1 VDDGLDFSPLSDAE
15 REAGQEQAREAT
27 LKRDRPTPPPED
39 AEAAEKAAAC
49 LFGSPADE
57 LWPYRNPKGAILF
70 WVCRW
75 NVARD
80 GKPDKVI
87 LPLAW
92 FVDVGWRFAHWPAPR
107 PLYKLNEIQ
116 SNPDSPV
123 VVCEGEKAADTAARI
138 FPDSIVT
145 TSCGGS
151 GAARLSDWTP
161 LDGRSVLIWR
171 DNDEPGATYERDVAA
186 ILTESECD
194 VAIVDV
200 GTLVQIDGGAR
211 GPDFDPIGWDA
222 ANAINEWN
230 DRDSLRKAVVG
241 VAKPFHPGPAYVSFG
256 PYAMSASGLTVEILR
271 GRGAVK
277 WTETVSLAAPFEV
290 VGLCRDPRRQGWGK
304 MLRWRDA
311 DGAEHD
317 RYVGD
322 AAMHGDPAALCS
334 GLADGGLRINRAYQR
349 QFAHYLSQAQ
359 VKRRVTVVPRTGWH
373 EIGGR
378 PVFVLQGETIGRRG
392 GERIILGDV
401 ARHLYEKRGSFE
413 DWRDGVAKLAQGH
426 VLPML
431 AISTALSGP
440 LLHLTGIEGG
450 GIHLWGPSSRGKT
463 TLLKMGAS
471 VWGPGETTG
480 FIRAW
485 RATTNGLEGAA
496 AVATDTVLILDEL
509 AQIEAR
515 ELATALYLLSNGVG
529 KARASRDGSL
539 REPRSWRIV
548 FLSSGELPIGA
559 KLIEERGRKA
569 RAGQEVRML
578 EVAASRAFGVFDN
591 PGPEQNAAKLAKECA
606 RAASQA
612 YGTAGPEFVRRLL
625 AEDISG
631 EDVRWSVE
639 DFVRVEIPYG
649 ADGQVVRAAQ
659 RFGLIAAA
667 GELAT
672 KLGVTGWCGG
682 EARAAAASEFGRW
695 ILGRGGIEPGEVRR
709 AIAQA
714 RLFIEQHGDLRFD
727 DVDDPGARP
736 VLNRAGWRKGS
747 GENRRWLI
755 LPEAW
760 KQEVCV
766 GLDPQLVA
774 RTLADR
780 GMLTKGHDGHQKVE
794 KVFGQSMRFV
804 AHLRRER

>member
-1 VDDGLDFSPLSDAE
+1 MADDIDFSPLSDTE
-15 REAGQEQAREAT
+15 LEAGQERLREDAPEA
-27 LKRDRPTPPPED
+27 DRPSPPPGD
-39 AEAAEKAAAC
+39 AEAPEKAAAR
-49 LFGSPADE
+49 LFGHPPVAV
-57 LWPYRNPKGAILF
+57 WPYKNAKGAIHF

-75 NVARD
+75 NVVGD
-80 GKPDKVI
+80 GQPGKEIRPLCWLVDK
-87 LPLAW
+87 
-92 FVDVGWRFAHWPAPR
+92 GWRFAHWTAPR
-107 PLYKLNEIQ
+107 PLYNLDRIQ
-116 SNPDSPV
+116 SNLEARIV
-123 VVCEGEKAADTAARI
+123 ICEGEKAADAASRI
-138 FPDSIVT
+138 FPKSIVT
-145 TSCGGS
+145 TSCGGA
-151 GAARLSDWTP
+151 GAARKTDWTP
-161 LDGRSVLIWR
+161 LADRSVLIWR
-171 DNDEPGATYERDVAA
+171 DNDEAGATYEREVATA
-186 ILTESECD
+186 LTELGSD

-200 GTLVQIDGGAR
+200 AALVQIDGGAR

-222 ANAINEWN
+222 ANAINEWK

-241 VAKPFHPGPAYVSFG
+241 LAKPFHPGPAYVSFG
-256 PYAMSASGLTVEILR
+256 PYTMSASGLTVEIVR

-277 WTETVSLAAPFEV
+277 WTETVSLAAHFEV
-290 VGLCRDPRRQGWGK
+290 VGLCRDPHRQGWGK

-359 VKRRVTVVPRTGWH
+359 VKRRVTIVARTGWH
-373 EIGGR
+373 EIGAR
-378 PVFVLQGETIGRRG
+378 LVFVLPGETIGRRG

-401 ARHLYEKRGSFE
+401 ERHLYEKRGTFE

-426 VLPML
+426 VLPIL
-431 AISTALSGP
+431 AISAALSGP

-450 GIHLWGPSSRGKT
+450 GIHFWGPSSRGKT

-515 ELATALYLLSNGVG
+515 ELVAALYLLSNGVG

-548 FLSSGELPIGA
+548 FLSSGELPVGA

-578 EVAASRAFGVFDN
+578 EVATSRAFGVFDN

-625 AEDISG
+625 AEDICG
-631 EDVRWSVE
+631 EDVRGSVE
-639 DFVRVEIPYG
+639 DFVRMEIPYG

-659 RFGLIAAA
+659 RFGLMAAA

-672 KLGVTGWCGG
+672 KLGVTSWRAG
-682 EARAAAASEFGRW
+682 EARAAAASEFGR
-695 ILGRGGIEPGEVRR
+695 L
-709 AIAQA
+709 
-714 RLFIEQHGDLRFD
+714 
-727 DVDDPGARP
+727 
-736 VLNRAGWRKGS
+736 K
-747 GENRRWLI
+747 
-755 LPEAW
+755 LP
-760 KQEVCV
+760 K
-766 GLDPQLVA
+766 
-774 RTLADR
+774 
-780 GMLTKGHDGHQKVE
+780 
-794 KVFGQSMRFV
+794 
-804 AHLRRER
+804 